1 VGSNLGKS
9 LISGYTED
17 LPAQAKTG
25 SGKTPAFGIGLLHIL
40 NVKRFRVQALVMCPT
55 REVAEQ
61 VAGELRRIVRFKHNI
76 KIVTICGGVPVLPQQ
91 ISLKHQGHYVAIER
105 IMADKD
111 NY

>member
-1 VGSNLGKS
+1 MGSNLGKY

-61 VAGELRRIVRFKHNI
+61 VAGELRRIARFKQNI
-76 KIVTICGGVPVLPQQ
+76 KIVTICGGVPSCP
-91 ISLKHQGHYVAIER
+91 SR
-105 IMADKD
+105 SP
-111 NY
+111 